1 MQTILLDESGWNIWE
16 YLGQH
21 YGTALLQFAEKI
33 VVALLVF
40 WIGWKVVNWVMKAVR
55 RLIQSRKVD
64 VTVEKVATSIVSV
77 FLRILVVLQ
86 VLGILG
92 IESASI
98 FALLGGSTL
107 VVGLGLQGSLA
118 NFAGGMMILLQH
130 TFQVGDYI
138 SNGTYE
144 GTVESINI
152 ISTRIRTPDNKR
164 ITLQNGELSN
174 SAITNFS
181 AFPERRL
188 DFQFSIAYQAD
199 IEEARR
205 LILQVMEQ
213 EESVLA
219 DKDKKVLV
227 QNHGA
232 SAIELFAYCWVK
244 REDYMAAG
252 SRIREQVKYA
262 FDQADVSI
270 PFPQMDVHLIQNT
283 EDKETAK

>member
-1 MQTILLDESGWNIWE
+1 MGFVLLDEAGWNIWE

-21 YGTALLQFAEKI
+21 YGTALLGFLEKI
-33 VVALLVF
+33 IAALLVC
-40 WIGWKVVNWVMKAVR
+40 WIGWKIVNWVMKVVH
-55 RLIQSRKVD
+55 RLIQGRKID
-64 VTVEKVATSIVSV
+64 ETVEKFTTSIVSV
-77 FLRILVVLQ
+77 FLRGLVVLQ
-86 VLGILG
+86 ALGILG

-138 SNGTYE
+138 SDGSHE

-174 SAITNFS
+174 AAITNFS

-188 DFQFSIAYQAD
+188 DFQFSIAYQAG
-199 IEEARR
+199 IEEARE
-205 LILQVMEQ
+205 LILRVMEQ
-213 EESVLA
+213 EENVLQE
-219 DKDKKVLV
+219 KDKVVLV
-227 QNHGA
+227 KNHGD

-244 REDYMAAG
+244 REKYAITG

-262 FDQADVSI
+262 FDKAGISI
-270 PFPQMDVHLIQNT
+270 PFPQMDVHLIRDT
-283 EDKETAK
+283 EEKGETT